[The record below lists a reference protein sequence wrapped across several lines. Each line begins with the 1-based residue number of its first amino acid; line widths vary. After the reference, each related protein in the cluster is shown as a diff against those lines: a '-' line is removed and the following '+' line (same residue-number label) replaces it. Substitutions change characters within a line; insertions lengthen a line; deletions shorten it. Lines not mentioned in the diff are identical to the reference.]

1 MENFVQVITTN
12 DTHTTLVSLKNMLS
26 KLPNNIFKQVHRS
39 YIINFSKIQSLE
51 KNTLKI
57 DKYDIPIGAA
67 FKEKV
72 VDILKQKRVVKR

>member
-1 MENFVQVITTN
+1 MENFVQVVTSN

-57 DKYDIPIGAA
+57 DRYEIPIGAA
-67 FKEKV
+67 FKERIIDV
-72 VDILKQKRVVKR
+72 LIQKRVVKR